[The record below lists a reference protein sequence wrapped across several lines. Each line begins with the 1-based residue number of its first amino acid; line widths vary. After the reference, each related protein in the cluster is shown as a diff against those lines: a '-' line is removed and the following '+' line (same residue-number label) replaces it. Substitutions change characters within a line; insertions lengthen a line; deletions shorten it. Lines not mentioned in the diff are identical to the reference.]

1 MYILLCLKHDDGKTA
16 QAEVNH
22 PLWAKAIET
31 IYPKAKDMMSKPRY
45 WHVAYPLVVTSLCV
59 APQDYFLKNWVSCF
73 EAGLTKLKVRVL

>member
-1 MYILLCLKHDDGKTA
+1 MSIICQTA

-45 WHVAYPLVVTSLCV
+45 WHAAYPLAITSLCM
-59 APQDYFLKNWVSCF
+59 APSEYFLRNWMSCF
-73 EAGLTKLKVRVL
+73 DLSIARVKVRFLL